1 MTRSFCPALTQPAGL
16 EAFSYRKA
24 LRKPLALEGEMES
37 EVELMVGPSSGSLD
51 FLRLVY
57 SDPSQSINRRTRA
70 AIAALPFEHPKL
82 CVSANVDPTLA
93 LPKGSNGRSRLP
105 AANRWSST
113 GERNASRRVSII
125 NSAALAA
132 GRRFHTV
139 VLRS

>member
-93 LPKGSNGRSRLP
+93 LQRLERALKIARGEPLVIDGR
-105 AANRWSST
+105 A
-113 GERNASRRVSII
+113 ERITPGVDY
-125 NSAALAA
+125 
-132 GRRFHTV
+132 
-139 VLRS
+139 

>member
-93 LPKGSNGRSRLP
+93 LPKRLERALKIARGEPLVIDGR
-105 AANRWSST
+105 A
-113 GERNASRRVSII
+113 ERITPGVDY
-125 NSAALAA
+125 
-132 GRRFHTV
+132 
-139 VLRS
+139 